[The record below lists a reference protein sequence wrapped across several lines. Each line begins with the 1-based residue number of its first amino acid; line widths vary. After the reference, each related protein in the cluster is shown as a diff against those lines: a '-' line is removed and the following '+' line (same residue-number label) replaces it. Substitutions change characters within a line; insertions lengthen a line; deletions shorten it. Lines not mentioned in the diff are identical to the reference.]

1 MKRFYNLLARL
12 NLRYFSD
19 NGLSM
24 SNSLKI
30 NILLIPEEGQRFVF
44 SEGDAWFKTCFHKEE
59 RLDFALETIDVDCMI
74 TKTSGTVFIKGNF
87 SALIDADCSRCLER
101 TRLTICSNFTYTLI
115 PVKAEQKEEIELK
128 PEELEISSYQGDF
141 IDLAPIICEQIIL
154 QIPIKILCREECKG
168 LCQRCGTNLNAAS
181 CQCEKDV
188 RDTRMAVLKNFKIKN

>member
-1 MKRFYNLLARL
+1 
-12 NLRYFSD
+12 
-19 NGLSM
+19 M

-30 NILLIPEEGQRFVF
+30 NVLLIPEEGQRFVF

-128 PEELEISSYQGDF
+128 PEELEISSYQEILLTWRPLSVNKSFCRYRLKFFAAKSAKGCVSVA
-141 IDLAPIICEQIIL
+141 API
-154 QIPIKILCREECKG
+154 
-168 LCQRCGTNLNAAS
+168 
-181 CQCEKDV
+181 
-188 RDTRMAVLKNFKIKN
+188 